1 MVTGFLIVS
10 SCAFLVIHGHWEPS
24 VRICSLV
31 LFIVGRLSAC
41 IGTLLDAHRLAL
53 VQLNRHLKLT
63 AIVHLVAAER
73 LIHEFKKDKD
83 KKEAVKLLIPIIAKL
98 IPSEQAGPCF
108 PNWKAMD
115 LRIELVVTV
124 SEFKMRAT
132 LNDRATTYATHAS
145 LPEWRSR

>member
-10 SCAFLVIHGHWEPS
+10 SCAFLVVHGHWEPS

-98 IPSEQAGPCF
+98 IPSEQAGPVLSELEGNGF
-108 PNWKAMD
+108 GNRTGRNGLGVQNASN
-115 LRIELVVTV
+115 IE
-124 SEFKMRAT
+124 
-132 LNDRATTYATHAS
+132 
-145 LPEWRSR
+145 